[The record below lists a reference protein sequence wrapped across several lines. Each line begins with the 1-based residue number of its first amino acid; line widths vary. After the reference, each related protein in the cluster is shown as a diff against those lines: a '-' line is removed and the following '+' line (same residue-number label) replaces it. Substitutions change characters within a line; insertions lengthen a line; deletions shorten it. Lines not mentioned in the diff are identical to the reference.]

1 MTPGRPL
8 FELAVEAGRRIA
20 AARLH
25 LAEGF
30 RALDDARRRFADPLP
45 SVEGHSRA
53 TGANRRLIGATCP
66 ESRSKRPPG
75 FSRSVSTSSALH
87 AEEHGENPWT
97 ILSLNDPKK

>member
-25 LAEGF
+25 LDEGF
-30 RALDDARRRFADPLP
+30 RALDDASRRFTNPSASTNLP
-45 SVEGHSRA
+45 AA
-53 TGANRRLIGATCP
+53 TPGVAGATCP
-66 ESRSKRPPG
+66 EVRSKRPRG
-75 FSRSVSTSSALH
+75 FSRSLSTSSALH

-97 ILSLNDPKK
+97 ILSLNDLKK